1 MPTPDHW
8 RRVDELYHAARA
20 HAADQRAAFLADA
33 CAGDEALRREV
44 ESLLAQPASAQ
55 GFLNEP
61 AIGVAVRIDE
71 EPSTSEFIGRRIGPY
86 QVQALVGIGGMGHV
100 YRARDTRLGRDVAI
114 KILPRA
120 FTGDPERRARCHLRR
135 DPGNPRYAGIAGEIA
150 GAGAQRQHR
159 AA

>member
-20 HAADQRAAFLADA
+20 RDAGQRAAFLADA

-61 AIGVAVRIDE
+61 AIAEAVQIDE
-71 EPSTSEFIGRRIGPY
+71 ELSTSEFIGRRIGAY
-86 QVQALVGIGGMGHV
+86 QVQALIGTGGMGHV
-100 YRARDTRLGRDVAI
+100 YRASDTKLGREVAI
-114 KILPRA
+114 
-120 FTGDPERRARCHLRR
+120 
-135 DPGNPRYAGIAGEIA
+135 
-150 GAGAQRQHR
+150 
-159 AA
+159 